1 MLWELHH
8 VMSSHV
14 ISLVRLFLDYTY
26 YYSTYIQYNNTM
38 YNYIVHVRIQVWKN
52 ACYIPV
58 YVHRYIHYYVHTNSI
73 ACYYNIIIIL
83 NFVQV
88 VHYTAAASA
97 GAGFY
102 TMHNAHAYHSYCIHN
117 ITINCS
123 TIPLSVGH
131 MHNTPMWNRSNIE
144 YIKQ

>member
-1 MLWELHH
+1 MGVTSCH
-8 VMSSHV
+8 VLTCHK
-14 ISLVRLFLDYTY
+14 SLVRLFLDYTY

-38 YNYIVHVRIQVWKN
+38 YNYM
-52 ACYIPV
+52 YM
-58 YVHRYIHYYVHTNSI
+58 YVGVEECMLYTWVCRYIRTLLCTYKFYSMLL
-73 ACYYNIIIIL
+73 YNNYIKFCIGI
-83 NFVQV
+83 